1 MIYNNSMKTILI
13 TGASSGIGKACAEA
27 AAKNGY
33 TVLAGHRKDSDAKT
47 LKEIHQNIR
56 PLKIDITD
64 QEQREQCFKL
74 IEREYSSLD
83 CLFNNAGISGSGPAE
98 FQSLEMYRHQ
108 MEINFIAP
116 VAMTQTFLPLIR
128 KSQAPRILFT
138 SSAAGLLAKP
148 MMASYSASKF
158 ALESFIDTIRMELAP
173 WNIKI
178 SAFEPGK
185 IKTQIYKKSLEQAQ
199 EQQQKL
205 PPQALELYKPLFD
218 VAMYNIKN
226 ADSMSGSVDDIVKVF
241 LDALLSKNPKTR
253 YPYGGDAASQAF
265 IAKWLPDKT
274 RDKLIAMKMNSFLK
288 KANNSN

>member
-1 MIYNNSMKTILI
+1 
-13 TGASSGIGKACAEA
+13 
-27 AAKNGY
+27 
-33 TVLAGHRKDSDAKT
+33 
-47 LKEIHQNIR
+47 
-56 PLKIDITD
+56 
-64 QEQREQCFKL
+64 
-74 IEREYSSLD
+74 
-83 CLFNNAGISGSGPAE
+83 
-98 FQSLEMYRHQ
+98 MYRSQ

-128 KSQAPRILFT
+128 KSQDPRILFT

-185 IKTQIYKKSLEQAQ
+185 IKTEIYKKSLQQAKL
-199 EQQQKL
+199 QQQQL
-205 PPQALELYKPLFD
+205 PPEALELYEPLFE

-241 LDALLSKNPKTR
+241 LHALLSKNPKTR

-265 IAKWLPDKT
+265 IAKWLPDKI
-274 RDKLIAMKMNSFLK
+274 RDKLIAAKMNSFLK
-288 KANNSN
+288 KANSSK